1 MQSNL
6 SNDIKLKQA
15 LRDKLQA
22 DVDAAIAAG
31 KSVTVGEPFGAIQKQ
46 LPPLTPVLSQKK
58 RLTMKDVA
66 KRFKGGANG
75 KA

>member
-31 KSVTVGEPFGAIQKQ
+31 KSVTVGEPFNEKSKQ
-46 LPPLTPVLSQKK
+46 LPAFNAFEGQKK

>member
-15 LRDKLQA
+15 LRDKLKA

-31 KSVTVGEPFGAIQKQ
+31 KSVTVGEPFGSAAKQ
-46 LPPLTPVLSQKK
+46 VPATSPIMSQAK
-58 RLTMKDVA
+58 RLTMKDVV

>member
-15 LRDKLQA
+15 LRDKLKA
-22 DVDAAIAAG
+22 EVDAAIAAG
-31 KSVTVGEPFGAIQKQ
+31 KSVTVGEPFGEKAKPI
-46 LPPLTPVLSQKK
+46 PATGPILSQNK
-58 RLTMKDVA
+58 RLTMKGVV